1 MVQLFCSSLTVK
13 IRPPPRVPS
22 LLNVLVYS
30 LLPLCVLS
38 LALVLALWMY
48 RHRKPPYGHVDLS
61 EVREAISYLKSVT
74 LTLEFLYCS
83 STLLLILI
91 TQFFC
96 FTAKCRH
103 LWDSFSRIRK
113 HCLFSL
119 SVIQDPGPAPP
130 SPLVGL
136 KPLQLLEI
144 KARGR
149 FGCVWKAQ
157 FMSEYVAVKIFP
169 VQVCPQY

>member
-1 MVQLFCSSLTVK
+1 MTDRTCVTALSPLSVK
-13 IRPPPRVPS
+13 ILPPRVPS

-48 RHRKPPYGHVDLS
+48 RHRKPPYGHVDLG
-61 EVREAISYLKSVT
+61 EVCLPPPYT
-74 LTLEFLYCS
+74 LIPRHTTVFPPHRKWLDLRCYKRFKNFICTLYVS
-83 STLLLILI
+83 
-91 TQFFC
+91 
-96 FTAKCRH
+96 
-103 LWDSFSRIRK
+103 
-113 HCLFSL
+113 
-119 SVIQDPGPAPP
+119 QDPGQTPP

-157 FMSEYVAVKIFP
+157 LMSEHVAVKIFP
-169 VQVCPQY
+169 IQVRDCLPQCTHHSLAV